1 MAKIEIKIEGEDIED
16 IIKEFD
22 KILESNREAVRK
34 ILRMLAEEAI
44 EVIEERKII
53 DRGADI
59 YIKLNRA
66 CLLYTSDA
74 ADE

>member
-1 MAKIEIKIEGEDIED
+1 MAKIEIKIEGEDIES

-22 KILESNREAVRK
+22 KILESNREVIRK

-66 CLLYTSDA
+66 INWRYKQQK
-74 ADE
+74 

>member
-22 KILESNREAVRK
+22 KILESNREAIRK
-34 ILRMLAEEAI
+34 FLRMLAEEAI

-66 CLLYTSDA
+66 INWRYKQQK
-74 ADE
+74 

>member
-66 CLLYTSDA
+66 INWRYKQQK
-74 ADE
+74 